1 MKKLTFLISFLL
13 AFNLNSQKKELRQ
26 VDKLISQ
33 SFFDEANS
41 NLSEIQSLVL
51 SSEDKYKADFYFFK
65 SRVSNELE
73 NFDEAIASYNSLKL
87 INSAEYSN
95 KVKTEFE
102 LLKDQIETSL
112 VNSAVADNQGE
123 KYSEA
128 STKLYMAYNLNK
140 EKNKDYLYF
149 AAGSAVNS
157 KNYDKALLHYLELKD
172 LNYTGIVTEYFVT
185 NVSSGVE
192 EKVSESEYKVYEKS
206 KEYNNPR
213 IGETPSR
220 YPEIVKNIALIY
232 VQQGKNEIAIQAIN
246 QARQIQPD
254 DTGLILNEADLYI
267 RLSNNSNNDEDRKYY
282 RLKFK
287 ELMELAITKEPENGI
302 LYYNLGVISGEQ
314 GEKEDAIK
322 YYEQAISLK
331 PDYVDAY
338 LNLVSQIL
346 EGEKII
352 IEEMNNLGTSKSD
365 NLRYD
370 QLKVEREGLY
380 QKCIPYLK
388 NLIEISPENLSALNT
403 LKNIYGVI
411 GDNEGFK
418 QISAKIN
425 ELQD

>member
-1 MKKLTFLISFLL
+1 MKKLTFLIALL
-13 AFNLNSQKKELRQ
+13 IAFNLNSQKKELRQ

-33 SFFDEANS
+33 SFFDEANN
-41 NLSEIQSLVL
+41 NLSEIQTLVL

-65 SRVSNELE
+65 SMVSNELE
-73 NFDEAIASYNSLKL
+73 NFDEAIASYNNLKL

-140 EKNKDYLYF
+140 EKNQDYLYY

-192 EKVSESEYKVYEKS
+192 EKVSESEYKVFEKS

-232 VQQGKNEIAIQAIN
+232 VQQGKNEIAIEAIN

-314 GEKEDAIK
+314 VEKEDAIK
-322 YYEQAISLK
+322 YYEQAILLK

-388 NLIEISPENLSALNT
+388 NLIEISPQNLSALNT

-425 ELQD
+425 EL

>member
-1 MKKLTFLISFLL
+1 M
-13 AFNLNSQKKELRQ
+13 
-26 VDKLISQ
+26 
-33 SFFDEANS
+33 
-41 NLSEIQSLVL
+41 
-51 SSEDKYKADFYFFK
+51 
-65 SRVSNELE
+65 
-73 NFDEAIASYNSLKL
+73 
-87 INSAEYSN
+87 
-95 KVKTEFE
+95 
-102 LLKDQIETSL
+102 
-112 VNSAVADNQGE
+112 
-123 KYSEA
+123 
-128 STKLYMAYNLNK
+128 
-140 EKNKDYLYF
+140 
-149 AAGSAVNS
+149 
-157 KNYDKALLHYLELKD
+157 
-172 LNYTGIVTEYFVT
+172 
-185 NVSSGVE
+185 
-192 EKVSESEYKVYEKS
+192 
-206 KEYNNPR
+206 
-213 IGETPSR
+213 
-220 YPEIVKNIALIY
+220 
-232 VQQGKNEIAIQAIN
+232 
-246 QARQIQPD
+246 
-254 DTGLILNEADLYI
+254 YI

-346 EGEKII
+346 EGEKSI

-425 ELQD
+425 EL

>member
-1 MKKLTFLISFLL
+1 M
-13 AFNLNSQKKELRQ
+13 
-26 VDKLISQ
+26 
-33 SFFDEANS
+33 
-41 NLSEIQSLVL
+41 
-51 SSEDKYKADFYFFK
+51 
-65 SRVSNELE
+65 
-73 NFDEAIASYNSLKL
+73 
-87 INSAEYSN
+87 
-95 KVKTEFE
+95 
-102 LLKDQIETSL
+102 
-112 VNSAVADNQGE
+112 ADNQGE

-140 EKNKDYLYF
+140 EKNQDYLYY

-192 EKVSESEYKVYEKS
+192 EKVSESEYKVFEKS

-232 VQQGKNEIAIQAIN
+232 VQQGKNEIAIEAIN

-267 RLSNNSNNDEDRKYY
+267 RLSNNSNNDEDRKFY

-346 EGEKII
+346 EGEKSI

-425 ELQD
+425 EL

>member
-1 MKKLTFLISFLL
+1 MKKLTFLIALL
-13 AFNLNSQKKELRQ
+13 IAFNLNSQKKELRQ

-33 SFFDEANS
+33 SFFDEANN
-41 NLSEIQSLVL
+41 NLSEIQTLVL

-65 SRVSNELE
+65 SMVSNELE
-73 NFDEAIASYNSLKL
+73 NFDEAIASYNNLKL

-140 EKNKDYLYF
+140 EKNQDYLYY

-192 EKVSESEYKVYEKS
+192 EKVSESEYKVFEKS

-232 VQQGKNEIAIQAIN
+232 VQQGKNEIAIEAIN

-322 YYEQAISLK
+322 YYEQAILLK

-425 ELQD
+425 EL

>member
-1 MKKLTFLISFLL
+1 MKKLTFLIALL
-13 AFNLNSQKKELRQ
+13 IAFNLNSQKKELRQ

-33 SFFDEANS
+33 SFFEEANN
-41 NLSEIQSLVL
+41 NLSEIETLVL
-51 SSEDKYKADFYFFK
+51 SSEDKYTADFYFFK

-73 NFDEAIASYNSLKL
+73 NFDEAIASYNNLKL

-140 EKNKDYLYF
+140 EKNQDYLYY

-192 EKVSESEYKVYEKS
+192 EKVSESEYKVFEKS

-232 VQQGKNEIAIQAIN
+232 VQQGKNEIAIEAIN

-267 RLSNNSNNDEDRKYY
+267 RLSNNSNNDEDRKFY

-346 EGEKII
+346 EGEKSI

-425 ELQD
+425 EL

>member
-1 MKKLTFLISFLL
+1 
-13 AFNLNSQKKELRQ
+13 
-26 VDKLISQ
+26 
-33 SFFDEANS
+33 
-41 NLSEIQSLVL
+41 
-51 SSEDKYKADFYFFK
+51 
-65 SRVSNELE
+65 
-73 NFDEAIASYNSLKL
+73 
-87 INSAEYSN
+87 
-95 KVKTEFE
+95 
-102 LLKDQIETSL
+102 
-112 VNSAVADNQGE
+112 
-123 KYSEA
+123 
-128 STKLYMAYNLNK
+128 MAYNLNK

-185 NVSSGVE
+185 NISSGVE

-302 LYYNLGVISGEQ
+302 LYYNL
-314 GEKEDAIK
+314 
-322 YYEQAISLK
+322 SL
-331 PDYVDAY
+331 
-338 LNLVSQIL
+338 IH
-346 EGEKII
+346 I
-352 IEEMNNLGTSKSD
+352 
-365 NLRYD
+365 
-370 QLKVEREGLY
+370 
-380 QKCIPYLK
+380 
-388 NLIEISPENLSALNT
+388 
-403 LKNIYGVI
+403 
-411 GDNEGFK
+411 
-418 QISAKIN
+418 
-425 ELQD
+425 

>member
-1 MKKLTFLISFLL
+1 MKKLTFLIALL
-13 AFNLNSQKKELRQ
+13 TAFNLNSQKKELRQ

-33 SFFDEANS
+33 SFFDEANN
-41 NLSEIQSLVL
+41 NLSEIQTLVL

-65 SRVSNELE
+65 SMVSNELE
-73 NFDEAIASYNSLKL
+73 NFDEAIASYNNLKL

-140 EKNKDYLYF
+140 EKNQDYLYY

-192 EKVSESEYKVYEKS
+192 EKVSESEYKVFEKS

-232 VQQGKNEIAIQAIN
+232 VQQGKNEIAIEAIN

-267 RLSNNSNNDEDRKYY
+267 RLSNNSNNDEDRIYY

-425 ELQD
+425 EL